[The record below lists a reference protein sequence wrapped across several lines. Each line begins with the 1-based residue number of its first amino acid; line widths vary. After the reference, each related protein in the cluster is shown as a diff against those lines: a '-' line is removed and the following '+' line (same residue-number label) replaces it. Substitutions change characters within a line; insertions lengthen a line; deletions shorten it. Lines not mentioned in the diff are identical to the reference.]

1 MRHIQAQA
9 CGIQGYACVGISDAL
24 FQRLLNISDSYSWI
38 GLWSIDYD
46 VTPIP
51 ADIGGTLDKR
61 ANNFYNIPELIQGVI
76 NQTPYHDLVN
86 VGAPVYQ
93 VVGRCRGSYNPFQ
106 SDSTGLLDYHRVLT
120 QAEPPV
126 FSQSQLSQYGPGIM
140 QTPGILLPQ
149 TTISEFNPT
158 PIVTLPS
165 WVGVITNNVINT
177 PAVAGSQR
185 IAKAA
190 IGSNQSPCQTGFQ
203 ISAQLGDGRQ
213 APPDNYDQTGKNQGT
228 SFTITGVTAGQVDI
242 SGAKVSVPA
251 QTQSRT
257 FAFSDQQISN
267 QINSVLVYAQLQY
280 DFQQGAYTYVGH
292 TYRRKNDAIQHND
305 KFTLWAYLG
314 SVSLYC
320 QAQRGQKKQCAL
332 NISQPQ
338 CSPIMIQQAVMTD
351 LPKDN
356 DDTTVYVYSY
366 KVNSNIMGWM
376 AVKDC

>member
-46 VTPIP
+46 VSPIP
-51 ADIGGTLDKR
+51 ADIGGILDKR

-126 FSQSQLSQYGPGIM
+126 FSQSQLSQYGPGII

-149 TTISEFNPT
+149 TTISQFNPT

-177 PAVAGSQR
+177 PAVAGAQR

-190 IGSNQSPCQTGFQ
+190 IGSNQSPCEQGFR
-203 ISAQLGDGRQ
+203 ISAEISST
-213 APPDNYDQTGKNQGT
+213 APFNY
-228 SFTITGVTAGQVDI
+228 GQVKGSQYPTLQIYVSSGKIDI
-242 SGAKVSVPA
+242 SGHRIDIDPLQDIWQEQMRPDNLIK
-251 QTQSRT
+251 
-257 FAFSDQQISN
+257 
-267 QINSVLVYAQLQY
+267 SVLIYVHLRY
-280 DFQQGAYTYVGH
+280 DFSQGQYKFLQHLFVLNGRQVDQTSKFQLYV
-292 TYRRKNDAIQHND
+292 YV
-305 KFTLWAYLG
+305 G
-314 SVSLYC
+314 SVSIYC
-320 QAQRGQKKQCAL
+320 QSQGKSMLASKNKQCAVRV
-332 NISQPQ
+332 SQPQ